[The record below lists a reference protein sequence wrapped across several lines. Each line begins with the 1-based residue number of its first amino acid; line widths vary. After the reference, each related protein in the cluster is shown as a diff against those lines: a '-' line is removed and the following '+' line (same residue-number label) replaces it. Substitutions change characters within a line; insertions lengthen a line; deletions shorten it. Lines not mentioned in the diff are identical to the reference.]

1 MDPLWTLSVV
11 FFLVGVT
18 GTLLRRSLW
27 VVLLSVQLALL
38 GSVLAF
44 VTFAMAQGDAPGL
57 AKSAL
62 ILFICVAHF
71 GLGVAATVAAFRRR
85 AVLNLDELR
94 ELRG

>member
-1 MDPLWTLSVV
+1 MNPMWTLSVI
-11 FFLVGVT
+11 FFLVGIT
-18 GTLLRRSLW
+18 GTLMRRSLW

-44 VTFAMAQGDAPGL
+44 VTFATAQGDALGI
-57 AKSAL
+57 AKAAL
-62 ILFICVAHF
+62 ILFICVSHF
-71 GLGVAATVAAFRRR
+71 ILGVAATVAAFRRR

>member
-1 MDPLWTLSVV
+1 MNPLWTLAVV

-27 VVLLSVQLALL
+27 VVLLSVQLSLL

-44 VTFAMAQGDAPGL
+44 VTFAFAQQESLGI
-57 AKSAL
+57 AKAAL
-62 ILFICVAHF
+62 ILFVCVAHF
-71 GLGVAATVAAFRRR
+71 VLGVAATVAAFRRR